1 MLRFL
6 VSSLIQALATLLI
19 VSMVVFALARLSGDP
34 AYTMLPMDAS
44 SEERE
49 AFSRRMGL
57 DRPLPV
63 QYWAYLTSALSGDFG
78 LSIRARVPAIEF
90 VAPRLWNSLLL
101 ATVTITATLLVSI
114 PMGVL
119 AAVDHGGVWDRL
131 VRGIAAFGQS
141 VPGFWLAIVGIL
153 IFSVH
158 LGWLPTSGMGT
169 WRHFVLPGSVLGL
182 SVAAG
187 IVRLL
192 RSSMLEVLD
201 SEFIKLARAKGV
213 PEWRVVWKHALRN
226 ALIPV
231 ITFSGFMYGLIIAV
245 AIAVEVVFAWPG
257 LGRLAYEAVTWR
269 DYPVLQLTVLLW
281 SALVIFINFVT
292 DLSYVVLDP
301 RIRL

>member
-1 MLRFL
+1 MRFL
-6 VSSLIQALATLLI
+6 VSSILQAIVTLLI

-34 AYTMLPMDAS
+34 AYTMLPLEATKA
-44 SEERE
+44 ERE
-49 AFSRRMGL
+49 AFSKRMGL

-63 QYWAYLTSALSGDFG
+63 QYWAYLSAALQGDFG
-78 LSIRARVPAIEF
+78 TSIRARVPAIEF
-90 VAPRLWNSLLL
+90 VGPPLRNSLLL
-101 ATVTITATLLVSI
+101 ATVTMVFTLALSV

-119 AAVDHGGVWDRL
+119 AAVNRGGIWDVL
-131 VRGIAAFGQS
+131 VRGIAVFGQS
-141 VPGFWLAIVGIL
+141 VPGFWIAIVLIL
-153 IFSVH
+153 VFSVL
-158 LGWLPTSGMGT
+158 LGWLPTSGMGS
-169 WRHFVLPGSVLGL
+169 WKHFVLPALVLGL
-182 SVAAG
+182 SIAAG

-213 PEWRVVWKHALRN
+213 PERTVVWKHALRN

-231 ITFSGFMYGLIIAV
+231 ITFAGFMFGLIIAV

-281 SALVIFINFVT
+281 AALVIAINFLT
-292 DLSYVVLDP
+292 DLSYALLDP